1 MSSPSVPRL
10 VSKDNAKAIAD
21 LNQSVVDAILR
32 LSSMG
37 IRPDGIID
45 YCTRVADDEAP
56 AAVVAAGAKPLVI
69 QAYSFLSDKAICVDK
84 FGMELSAAAEALEVL
99 KRDPDEGRKIVQKA
113 VADYQAKRGSPK
125 PITVT
130 LTGLP
135 SSRGGPKTSG
145 DGGKAELFELMRRH
159 QSLAG
164 AYKFVAEE
172 YGPPGPERFRI
183 LLGGNLAVVG
193 QNKAVAVKAA
203 ALVRILGRRHQTLVK
218 YVRGFSPGKALIPS
232 DKIPATVY
240 SGVIAPDEARPVDQ
254 GVGTSTVG

>member
-1 MSSPSVPRL
+1 MSSPSVPCL
-10 VSKDNAKAIAD
+10 VSKDNAKAVAD
-21 LNQSVVDAILR
+21 LSQSVIDVILR
-32 LSSMG
+32 LSSLG
-37 IRPDGIID
+37 VKPEGIID
-45 YCTRVADDEAP
+45 YCTRVADDETP
-56 AAVVAAGAKPLVI
+56 AAVTAGGAKPLVI
-69 QAYSFLSDKAICVDK
+69 QAYSFLSDKTICVDK
-84 FGMELSAAAEALEVL
+84 FGMDLAAAAEALEVL
-99 KRDPDEGRKIVQKA
+99 KRDPEEGRKIVQKA

-135 SSRGGPKTSG
+135 SSKGGPKTSG
-145 DGGKAELFELMRRH
+145 DGGKAELSELMRRH
-159 QSLAG
+159 QALAG
-164 AYKFVAEE
+164 AYKFTAEE

-218 YVRGFSPGKALIPS
+218 YVRGYSPRKALIPS

-240 SGVIAPDEARPVDQ
+240 DGVIAPDEARPADQ
-254 GVGTSTVG
+254 EPGTSTIG